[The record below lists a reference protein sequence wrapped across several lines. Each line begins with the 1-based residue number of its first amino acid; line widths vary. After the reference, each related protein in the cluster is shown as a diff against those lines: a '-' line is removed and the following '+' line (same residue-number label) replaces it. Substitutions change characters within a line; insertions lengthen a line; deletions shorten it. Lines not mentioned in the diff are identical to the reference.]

1 MGMKKL
7 IVIVSALTLL
17 LTFAACKKKEEPPA
31 AQSPVAKGPI
41 IDTPAAPP
49 GHGTPGEKPQLSIVV
64 PDEVKSQWTGVTIV
78 VEDKK
83 DKSQK
88 EFTVDIGGE
97 FQIPDSNLKVNVGPF
112 LPDFKMS
119 ASVIT
124 SASNK
129 PNNPSVGISIFQ
141 DDQKVFPPSGE
152 YGWLYAKFPTI
163 HSFQHERYS
172 LLLKAGIKKE

>member
-1 MGMKKL
+1 MKKL
-7 IVIVSALTLL
+7 FIVISVFSLL
-17 LTFAACKKKEEPPA
+17 LTFAACKKKEEQPV

-49 GHGTPGEKPQLSIVV
+49 GHGAQGEKAQLSVVV
-64 PDEVKSQWTGVTIV
+64 PDDVKSLWTGVTIV

-83 DKSQK
+83 DNSQK
-88 EFTVDIGGE
+88 EFTVEIGGE
-97 FQIPDSNLKVNVGPF
+97 FLIPDSNLKVKVGPF

-124 SASNK
+124 SASNE
-129 PNNPSVGISIFQ
+129 PNNPSVGIAIFQ